1 MNSDDPY
8 SVWKRRRSQVDVD
21 SHFADRVM
29 ERIREREPPQRRSAA
44 VVAEHSSH
52 RFAWRVQVAAAVFVV
67 GLGFGLFRACFF
79 IVLLLLGTSK
89 GY

>member
-29 ERIREREPPQRRSAA
+29 KRIAECEPPQGPSTV
-44 VVAEHSSH
+44 VVAESRPS
-52 RFAWRVQVAAAVFVV
+52 RFAWRAQVAAAVFVA